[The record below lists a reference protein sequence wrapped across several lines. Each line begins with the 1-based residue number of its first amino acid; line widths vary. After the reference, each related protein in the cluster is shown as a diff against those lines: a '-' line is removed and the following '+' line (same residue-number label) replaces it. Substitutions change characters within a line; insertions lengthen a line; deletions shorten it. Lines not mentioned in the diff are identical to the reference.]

1 MNKSL
6 SGKIAG
12 IAVGKG
18 LLELLF
24 FLPFA
29 LPFGAYALS
38 GGLLI
43 VWLISLTLCYGAG
56 SLLLAI
62 SEKLI
67 SSNRVTRLCLALL
80 IGILLSGGLLAV
92 CGAIATASGA
102 SWQAWWPA
110 LAIFGSIAA
119 YRGMN
124 ERLHSW
130 PIMFTGST
138 MMIGIFGYL
147 ALQLAQF
154 WLIPLQQYSIWMT
167 AGGII
172 ALIVYFFMVNERLMQ
187 RETDQTGQHRPISAS
202 LEAFKRQN
210 RWMLALLLLP
220 VIAIGFI
227 RQITQGIEWAVRSL
241 VQLLLSLMTGREA
254 ETPASQQPEA
264 SPPPAFP
271 PVEQKDPA
279 PWLVWVENVLKVVI
293 IIIVIAVIGLAVY
306 WLLRVV
312 YRLSRAFLAKMA
324 ERSAERL
331 GAEQGYTDEVES
343 LMTLNKWQDG
353 WRLRRKSKR
362 GEPAVKWEELTGTRE
377 RIRYL
382 YSRWVKRSISKG
394 YLYQAHLTPRE
405 TVEELVKWQATAK
418 GTEMDSY
425 SEIERQQLI
434 KLYEE
439 ARYKE
444 EEPQEEAVNAL
455 YARQQK
461 RGK

>member
-1 MNKSL
+1 MNKSPI
-6 SGKIAG
+6 GKIAG

-24 FLPFA
+24 FLPFV

-38 GGLLI
+38 GSLLLF
-43 VWLISLTLCYGAG
+43 WLLSLPLCYGAG
-56 SLLLAI
+56 SLLLSI
-62 SEKLI
+62 SAKLLH
-67 SSNRVTRLCLALL
+67 SNRATRLFLALL
-80 IGILLSGGLLAV
+80 IGILLSDGWLAL
-92 CGAIATASGA
+92 CGTIAIASGA
-102 SWQAWWPA
+102 SWEAWWPA

-130 PIMFTGST
+130 SSIFTGST
-138 MMIGIFGYL
+138 MIIGIVGYL

-154 WLIPLQQYSIWMT
+154 WLKPLQQYTIWMT
-167 AGGII
+167 VGGII
-172 ALIVYFFMVNERLMQ
+172 ALIVYFFMINERLMQ
-187 RETDQTGQHRPISAS
+187 RETDQRGQQQPISAS
-202 LEAFKRQN
+202 VEAFKRQN

-220 VIAIGFI
+220 IIAIGFI

-241 VQLLLSLMTGREA
+241 VQLILSLITGGEA
-254 ETPASQQPEA
+254 DTPAQPQPEA
-264 SPPPAFP
+264 LPEPVLP

-279 PWLVWVENVLKVVI
+279 PWLVWVENLLKVVI
-293 IIIVIAVIGLAVY
+293 IIIVIAAIGLVLF
-306 WLLRVV
+306 WLMRVV
-312 YRLSRAFLAKMA
+312 YRLSKAFLAKMA

-331 GAEQGYTDEVES
+331 GGEQGYTDEVES
-343 LMTLNKWQDG
+343 LMTLSKWQDG
-353 WRLRRKSKR
+353 WRLRRKRNKA
-362 GEPAVKWEELTGTRE
+362 EQAVKWEELGGTRE

-394 YLYQAHLTPRE
+394 YVYQPHLTPRE
-405 TVEELVKWQATAK
+405 TSEELVKWQVAAK
-418 GTEMDSY
+418 TEDSY
-425 SEIERQQLI
+425 SEAEQKQLI

-444 EEPQEEAVNAL
+444 EEPHEEAVNAL

>member
-1 MNKSL
+1 MNRMPSVKF
-6 SGKIAG
+6 AG
-12 IAVGKG
+12 TTMGKG
-18 LLELLF
+18 ALELLF
-24 FLPFA
+24 WLPFV

-38 GGLLI
+38 GVPLV
-43 VWLISLTLCYGAG
+43 VWLLSLPLCFGAS
-56 SLLLAI
+56 SLLLAR

-67 SSNRVTRLCLALL
+67 NSNRATRLCLALL
-80 IGILLSGGLLAV
+80 IGILLSDGLLA
-92 CGAIATASGA
+92 ASGA
-102 SWQAWWPA
+102 VVSAPDAGREAWWPA
-110 LAIFGSIAA
+110 LAVFGSIAA

-130 PIMFTGST
+130 PITFTGST

-154 WLIPLQQYSIWMT
+154 WLIPLQQYTILMS

-172 ALIVYFFMVNERLMQ
+172 ALIVYFFMINERLMQ
-187 RETDQTGQHRPISAS
+187 RETNLTGQHRPISAS
-202 LEAFKRQN
+202 IEAFKRQN

-241 VQLLLSLMTGREA
+241 VGLLLSLITGNEA
-254 ETPASQQPEA
+254 ERPASQPPEA
-264 SPPPAFP
+264 SPPNAFP
-271 PVEQKDPA
+271 PVEHKDPA
-279 PWLVWVENVLKVVI
+279 PWLVWIENLLKVVI
-293 IIIVIAVIGLAVY
+293 IIIVIAAIGLTLY
-306 WLLRVV
+306 WLLRAV
-312 YRLSRAFLAKMA
+312 YRLSKKFLAKMA

-353 WRLRRKSKR
+353 WRLRRKNKR
-362 GEPAVKWEELTGTRE
+362 GEPAVKWEELIGTRE

-394 YLYQAHLTPRE
+394 YVYQAHLTPRE
-405 TVEELVKWQATAK
+405 TAEELVKWRAAAKTA
-418 GTEMDSY
+418 DSY
-425 SEIERQQLI
+425 SEAEQKQLI

-461 RGK
+461 HGK

>member
-1 MNKSL
+1 MNKSPI
-6 SGKIAG
+6 GKIAG

-24 FLPFA
+24 FLPFV

-38 GGLLI
+38 GSLLI
-43 VWLISLTLCYGAG
+43 VWMISLPLCYGAG

-67 SSNRVTRLCLALL
+67 NSNRATRLCLALL
-80 IGILLSGGLLAV
+80 IGSLLSDGLLAV
-92 CGAIATASGA
+92 CGVIATASGT
-102 SWQAWWPA
+102 SWEVWWPA

-130 PIMFTGST
+130 PIVFTGST

-147 ALQLAQF
+147 ALQLAKF

-202 LEAFKRQN
+202 VEAFKRQN

-220 VIAIGFI
+220 IIAIGFI

-254 ETPASQQPEA
+254 EPPASPPPEA
-264 SPPPAFP
+264 SQPPAFP
-271 PVEQKDPA
+271 PVEQKDPS

-293 IIIVIAVIGLAVY
+293 IIIVIAAIALAVY

-312 YRLSRAFLAKMA
+312 YRLSKKFLAKLA

-331 GAEQGYTDEVES
+331 GGEQGYTDEVES

-353 WRLRRKSKR
+353 WRLRRKR
-362 GEPAVKWEELTGTRE
+362 NNAEQAVKWEELTGTRE

-394 YLYQAHLTPRE
+394 YVYQPHLTPRE
-405 TVEELVKWQATAK
+405 TAEELVKWQVAAK
-418 GTEMDSY
+418 DMDSY

-455 YARQQK
+455 YSQQQK